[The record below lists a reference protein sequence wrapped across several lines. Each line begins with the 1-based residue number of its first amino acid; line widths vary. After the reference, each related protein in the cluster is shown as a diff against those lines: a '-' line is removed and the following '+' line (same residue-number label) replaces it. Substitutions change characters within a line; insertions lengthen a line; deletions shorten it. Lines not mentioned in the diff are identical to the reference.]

1 MDSIWMGIAPGPAAT
16 RVIAMQGAADTILKA
31 RLCREPAHTR
41 ALPALLEAI
50 ALWQGSQVRA
60 ALAVD
65 AEQMGCDSTLYR
77 AAFPDVGSP
86 PLYTLDWAPAPGR
99 RRRHSNLSGM
109 GDFRDLRQLLLFE
122 VAR

>member
-1 MDSIWMGIAPGPAAT
+1 
-16 RVIAMQGAADTILKA
+16 MQGAADTILKA
-31 RLCREPAHTR
+31 RLCREPAHPR
-41 ALPALLEAI
+41 ALPALLEAM
-50 ALWQGSQVRA
+50 ALWQGLPVRA

-77 AAFPDVGSP
+77 AAFPDMGSA

-99 RRRHSNLSGM
+99 RRKRSDVSGM